1 MLARDEG
8 SAPYGETLAHACAYY
23 GATPLLARLL
33 ETSSAA
39 DLARRRGLASGF
51 TALHAA
57 VAGGHLEAC
66 KLLLDAGARTA
77 TASAARRSIL
87 WKACVKGHRE
97 VRDAAAPMPAGCNPM
112 RCRLQPYALQAAT
125 LCAAQPD
132 MCARVRW
139 RCCCTRREQTR
150 TRRRRGGS
158 QPSTRCGASG
168 AGSSSSLAYPQ

>member
-1 MLARDEG
+1 LARDEG

-87 WKACVKGHRE
+87 WTACVKGHRE

-112 RCRLQPYALQAAT
+112 RCRLQPYALHS
-125 LCAAQPD
+125 PI
-132 MCARVRW
+132 CARVS
-139 RCCCTRREQTR
+139 
-150 TRRRRGGS
+150 GG
-158 QPSTRCGASG
+158 A
-168 AGSSSSLAYPQ
+168 AAV